1 MDNWN
6 SVFEDSGSFG
16 KLSLDFRYIFLLR
29 DTTKMWE
36 KVFTNK
42 KHENYNICVMYV
54 HLTSEILR

>member
-16 KLSLDFRYIFLLR
+16 KLSLDCRYIFLIR
-29 DTTKMWE
+29 HTTKMWE

-42 KHENYNICVMYV
+42 EHENYNVYVMYTW
-54 HLTSEILR
+54 HQES

>member
-16 KLSLDFRYIFLLR
+16 KLSLDCRYIFLIR
-29 DTTKMWE
+29 HTTKMWE

-42 KHENYNICVMYV
+42 EHENYNVYVMY
-54 HLTSEILR
+54 T